1 MFLGFVLNVLIHGQY
16 LRPFYKNF
24 QGFTYCSVFKVR
36 VVVFA
41 TARLLYHGVSLLSTT
56 FLKSFFRIS
65 HAVSKDAL
73 CLTRVVDVR
82 STKLDAV
89 SLRFANDLA
98 LSSCFAFTKLL
109 SVKDKAYLSTTFD
122 KSQHLFVEIFPIVLT
137 AYANYKKNVVP
148 CARYTRNTTFL
159 N

>member
-1 MFLGFVLNVLIHGQY
+1 MANTLGH
-16 LRPFYKNF
+16 FYKNF

-56 FLKSFFRIS
+56 FFNFFRIS

-82 STKLDAV
+82 STKLDIV

-109 SVKDKAYLSTTFD
+109 SA
-122 KSQHLFVEIFPIVLT
+122 SQGQGIS
-137 AYANYKKNVVP
+137 
-148 CARYTRNTTFL
+148 
-159 N
+159 